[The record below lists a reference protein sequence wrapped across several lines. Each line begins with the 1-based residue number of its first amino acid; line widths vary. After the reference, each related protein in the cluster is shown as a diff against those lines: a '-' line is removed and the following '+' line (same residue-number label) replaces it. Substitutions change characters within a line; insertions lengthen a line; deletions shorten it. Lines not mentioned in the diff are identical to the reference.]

1 MRYLRVAALLLLS
14 LCSRALAADLE
25 MTRVLVCEGDD
36 ARMEVYLPQALVS
49 GSGLDNVLL
58 KKPVVGAY
66 TLDLTDAGKGKSLE
80 LVRVS
85 IAAAA
90 RRSSLI
96 STLAA
101 YRRRR
106 SQSRAAPSISTTGL
120 VRTPSAAPSTSK
132 KRGI

>member
-1 MRYLRVAALLLLS
+1 LS
-14 LCSRALAADLE
+14 LCSRVLAADLE

-80 LVRVS
+80 SVRVS
-85 IAAAA
+85 IADGG
-90 RRSSLI
+90 
-96 STLAA
+96 
-101 YRRRR
+101 
-106 SQSRAAPSISTTGL
+106 RAIVVDQYTRGL
-120 VRTPSAAPSTSK
+120 PPTQIPVEGGTVNFDNRFGTNAKCGPFNE
-132 KRGI
+132 

>member
-1 MRYLRVAALLLLS
+1 MRYLRVAVLLLLS
-14 LCSRALAADLE
+14 LCSRVLAADLE

-80 LVRVS
+80 SVRVS
-85 IAAAA
+85 IADGG
-90 RRSSLI
+90 
-96 STLAA
+96 
-101 YRRRR
+101 
-106 SQSRAAPSISTTGL
+106 RAIVVDQYTRGL
-120 VRTPSAAPSTSK
+120 PPTQIPVEGGTVNFDNRFGTNAKCGPFNE
-132 KRGI
+132 